1 MLAISLIIAGFI
13 SWFAS
18 SHPDGLERVAEDM
31 GFIEKAE
38 DPSYELFPDYT
49 VPGGSNKFLSNGLAG
64 IIGTI
69 FSFGLVILVG
79 KFIARKK
86 EQGDPDAPYS
96 H

>member
-1 MLAISLIIAGFI
+1 MIIAGFI

-18 SHPDGLERVAEDM
+18 SHPDGLERVAENM

-49 VPGGSNKFLSNGLAG
+49 VPGGLNKFLSNGLAG
-64 IIGTI
+64 LLGTI
-69 FSFGLVILVG
+69 ASFCLVILVG
-79 KFIARKK
+79 KLIARKK
-86 EQGDPDAPYS
+86 QKVTPNAPHS